1 MYIGGEFSNKKKFD
15 KIIEEKFPQLREMCC
30 PLVGNQ
36 MDVKCNNS
44 HMLSVMYKAGQV
56 CNSMG
61 AMLVVLSVLLY

>member
-1 MYIGGEFSNKKKFD
+1 MY
-15 KIIEEKFPQLREMCC
+15 C
-30 PLVGNQ
+30 PLIGNQ

-61 AMLVVLSVLLY
+61 AMLVVLSVLLLN